1 MMISSRLSQQKSL
14 YKSHKND
21 RRSSDHKVSRKEK
34 DRDRKNRD
42 ESTKR
47 HRSDNST
54 RHNITEDYYK
64 SKREK
69 ELRHSRARHDER
81 IRRRRE
87 SSETRRRPRSIIFE
101 EMEKMLDIEDHHVIW
116 NSTSDMAK
124 VEWCPKFI
132 KPEIRGHVRGGKDLL
147 HHRCRDC
154 RRLCLHLLGRP
165 GTKRQC
171 LECSGK
177 FDRNYIPEWY
187 YHKGCKYCRRLLL

>member
-1 MMISSRLSQQKSL
+1 MTSRLSPQKTL

-21 RRSSDHKVSRKEK
+21 RRSSSHQVSRKEK
-34 DRDRKNRD
+34 DKDRKNRH

-47 HRSDNST
+47 HRSDNSSWNT
-54 RHNITEDYYK
+54 RNNITEEHYK

-69 ELRHSRARHDER
+69 ELRHYRQDER
-81 IRRRRE
+81 IRRHRE
-87 SSETRRRPRSIIFE
+87 SSEKRRRPTSIIVE
-101 EMEKMLDIEDHHVIW
+101 EMEKMLDIEDHHVIS
-116 NSTSDMAK
+116 NSTRDLAN
-124 VEWCPKFI
+124 VEWCPKFV
-132 KPEIRGHVRGGKDLL
+132 KPDIRGHVRGGKDLL

-177 FDRNYIPEWY
+177 WEKKYIPVWY
-187 YHKGCKYCRRLLL
+187 YHNGCKYCWHLR

>member
-1 MMISSRLSQQKSL
+1 MMISNRLSQQKSL

-21 RRSSDHKVSRKEK
+21 RRSSNHEVSRKEK
-34 DRDRKNRD
+34 DRDRKYRD

-54 RHNITEDYYK
+54 RHNITEEHYK

-116 NSTSDMAK
+116 ISTSDMAK

-132 KPEIRGHVRGGKDLL
+132 KPDIRGHVRGGKDLL
-147 HHRCRDC
+147 HHRCRVC

-177 FDRNYIPEWY
+177 FDRNDIPEWY
-187 YHKGCKYCRRLLL
+187 YHKGCKYC